1 MTTIN
6 SQEDFL
12 RALSENPEWR
22 AAVRAQIL
30 GDELLQLPAKFDAF
44 VEEQK
49 QFNAMFTGFIE
60 EQKQFNAMFVA
71 FIEEQKQFNAM
82 VAGFIEEQK
91 QFNAMVAGFIEEQ
104 KRFNFEMKAF
114 VAAQEITND
123 RLARNL
129 ERIAHD
135 IGQLRGW
142 FARLNAAEFAPVI
155 AYEMGMRLV
164 RSLPRAELM
173 NMAHDAV
180 SDGIPR
186 DSLRS
191 FINADVIIE
200 ATQPDG
206 SICYIAVEA
215 SYTADHRDADRA
227 LRNADF
233 LTRFTGI
240 PARPAI
246 VSVRNDRELAPDVLQ
261 GNVFWYPIPDQFW
274 EPE

>member
-30 GDELLQLPAKFDAF
+30 GEELLQLPAKFDAF
-44 VEEQK
+44 VEEQRE
-49 QFNAMFTGFIE
+49 FNASLTASIE
-60 EQKQFNAMFVA
+60 ELKEIN
-71 FIEEQKQFNAM
+71 
-82 VAGFIEEQK
+82 
-91 QFNAMVAGFIEEQ
+91 
-104 KRFNFEMKAF
+104 R
-114 VAAQEITND
+114 AQRDINE
-123 RLARNL
+123 RLARNMD
-129 ERIAHD
+129 RIAHD

-142 FARLNAAEFAPVI
+142 FARLNAADFAPVI
-155 AYEMGMRLV
+155 AYEMGMRMV
-164 RSLPRAELM
+164 RTLERIELM

-180 SDGIPR
+180 RGGTPR

-191 FINADVIIE
+191 FVNADVIIE
-200 ATQPDG
+200 ATQADATT
-206 SICYIAVEA
+206 CYIAVEA

-240 PARPAI
+240 PARPCI
-246 VSVRNDRELAPDVLQ
+246 VSVRNDRELSPDVLQ
-261 GNVFWYPIPDQFW
+261 GNIFWYPIPDQFW

>member
-44 VEEQK
+44 VEKMDAFVEEQRAFNAEMKGFVAEQK
-49 QFNAMFTGFIE
+49 QFNSEMRTFVNE
-60 EQKQFNAMFVA
+60 MKLFNAGQRDLN
-71 FIEEQKQFNAM
+71 E
-82 VAGFIEEQK
+82 
-91 QFNAMVAGFIEEQ
+91 
-104 KRFNFEMKAF
+104 
-114 VAAQEITND
+114 
-123 RLARNL
+123 RLVRNL
-129 ERIAHD
+129 DRITHD
-135 IGQLRGW
+135 VGQLRGW
-142 FARLNAAEFAPVI
+142 FARLNAADLAPVI
-155 AYEMGMRLV
+155 AWEMDMSFV
-164 RSLPRAELM
+164 RSLSRGELSQ
-173 NMAHDAV
+173 MAQEAIR
-180 SDGIPR
+180 DGTSR

-200 ATQPDG
+200 ATQADG
-206 SICYIAVEA
+206 STCYIAVEA

-227 LRNADF
+227 LRNAGYM
-233 LTRFTGI
+233 TQFTGL
-240 PARPAI
+240 PARPCI
-246 VSVRNDRELAPDVLQ
+246 VSVRNDRELGPDILQ

>member
-12 RALSENPEWR
+12 RALAENPEWQ

-30 GDELLQLPAKFDAF
+30 GEEQLQLPARFDAF
-44 VEEQK
+44 VER
-49 QFNAMFTGFIE
+49 MD
-60 EQKQFNAMFVA
+60 A

-91 QFNAMVAGFIEEQ
+91 QFNADMREFVRAQ
-104 KRFNFEMKAF
+104 KDINE
-114 VAAQEITND
+114 
-123 RLARNL
+123 RLARNMD
-129 ERIAHD
+129 RIAHD

-142 FARLNAAEFAPVI
+142 FARLNAADFGPVI
-155 AYEMGMRLV
+155 AMDMGMEFV
-164 RSLPRAELM
+164 RNLSRAELVQ
-173 NMAHDAV
+173 MAGQAV
-180 SDGIPR
+180 RSGVPR

-191 FINADVIIE
+191 FYNADVIIE
-200 ATQPDG
+200 ATQADG
-206 SICYIAVEA
+206 AACYIAVEA

-227 LRNADF
+227 LRNVEF
-233 LTRFTGI
+233 LTQFTGL
-240 PARPAI
+240 PAYPCI
-246 VSVRNDRELAPDVLQ
+246 VSVRNDRELSPDVLQ

>member
-1 MTTIN
+1 
-6 SQEDFL
+6 
-12 RALSENPEWR
+12 
-22 AAVRAQIL
+22 
-30 GDELLQLPAKFDAF
+30 
-44 VEEQK
+44 
-49 QFNAMFTGFIE
+49 
-60 EQKQFNAMFVA
+60 
-71 FIEEQKQFNAM
+71 
-82 VAGFIEEQK
+82 
-91 QFNAMVAGFIEEQ
+91 MVAGFIEEQ
-104 KRFNFEMKAF
+104 KRFNEEQKRFNFEMKGF
-114 VAAQEITND
+114 VAAQEIMND

-155 AYEMGMRLV
+155 AYEMGMSIV

-173 NMAHDAV
+173 NMAHQAV

-200 ATQPDG
+200 ATQADG

>member
-1 MTTIN
+1 MTIIN

-22 AAVRAQIL
+22 AAVRVQLL
-30 GDELLQLPAKFDAF
+30 GEEQLQLPARFDAF
-44 VEEQK
+44 VELVS
-49 QFNAMFTGFIE
+49 GFIE
-60 EQKQFNAMFVA
+60 EQKQL
-71 FIEEQKQFNAM
+71 NAM

-91 QFNAMVAGFIEEQ
+91 QFNAEM
-104 KRFNFEMKAF
+104 RLFNTGQRELNERLVRNMDR
-114 VAAQEITND
+114 IT
-123 RLARNL
+123 
-129 ERIAHD
+129 HD

-142 FARLNAAEFAPVI
+142 FARLNAADFAPVI
-155 AYEMGMRLV
+155 AYEMGMRMV
-164 RSLPRAELM
+164 RTMERVELM

-180 SDGIPR
+180 RDGTPK

-191 FINADVIIE
+191 FVNADVIIE
-200 ATQPDG
+200 ATQADG
-206 SICYIAVEA
+206 TSCYIAVEA

-227 LRNADF
+227 LRNVEF

-240 PARPAI
+240 PAYPCI
-246 VSVRNDRELAPDVLQ
+246 VSVRNDRELSPDVLQ

>member
-30 GDELLQLPAKFDAF
+30 GEEQLQLPAKFDAF
-44 VEEQK
+44 VER
-49 QFNAMFTGFIE
+49 MDTFI
-60 EQKQFNAMFVA
+60 A
-71 FIEEQKQFNAM
+71 EQKQFNAM

-91 QFNAMVAGFIEEQ
+91 QFNAEMRQ
-104 KRFNFEMKAF
+104 FNSEMKLF
-114 VAAQEITND
+114 LLGQRDINE
-123 RLARNL
+123 RLIRNL
-129 ERIAHD
+129 DRITHD

-142 FARLNAAEFAPVI
+142 FARLDAADFAPVI
-155 AYEMGMRLV
+155 AYEMGMRMV
-164 RSLPRAELM
+164 RTLERVELM

-180 SDGIPR
+180 GNGTSR

-191 FINADVIIE
+191 FVNADVIIE
-200 ATQPDG
+200 ATQAD
-206 SICYIAVEA
+206 SSTCYIAVEA

-227 LRNADF
+227 LRNVEF
-233 LTRFTGI
+233 LTQFTGL
-240 PARPAI
+240 PAYPCI
-246 VSVRNDRELAPDVLQ
+246 VSVRNDRELGPDVLQ

>member
-6 SQEDFL
+6 SQEDLL

-30 GDELLQLPAKFDAF
+30 GDEQLQLPVRFDAFVEQVSGFIEEQKQFNKEIRGFVEEQKQFNKEIRGF

-49 QFNAMFTGFIE
+49 QFNAEMRLFNTGQRELNERLIR
-60 EQKQFNAMFVA
+60 NMD
-71 FIEEQKQFNAM
+71 
-82 VAGFIEEQK
+82 
-91 QFNAMVAGFIEEQ
+91 
-104 KRFNFEMKAF
+104 R
-114 VAAQEITND
+114 IT
-123 RLARNL
+123 
-129 ERIAHD
+129 HD

-142 FARLNAAEFAPVI
+142 FARLNATDLAPVI
-155 AYEMGMRLV
+155 AYEMGMRMV
-164 RSLPRAELM
+164 RTMERVELM

-180 SDGIPR
+180 RDGTPK

-200 ATQPDG
+200 ATQADG
-206 SICYIAVEA
+206 TTCYIAVEA
-215 SYTADHRDADRA
+215 SYTADHRDTDRA

-240 PARPAI
+240 PAYPCI
-246 VSVRNDRELAPDVLQ
+246 VSVRNDRELSPNVLQ

>member
-30 GDELLQLPAKFDAF
+30 GEELLQLPAKFDAF
-44 VEEQK
+44 VEEQRE
-49 QFNAMFTGFIE
+49 FNASLTASIE
-60 EQKQFNAMFVA
+60 ELKEIN
-71 FIEEQKQFNAM
+71 
-82 VAGFIEEQK
+82 
-91 QFNAMVAGFIEEQ
+91 
-104 KRFNFEMKAF
+104 R
-114 VAAQEITND
+114 AQRDINE
-123 RLARNL
+123 RLARNMD
-129 ERIAHD
+129 RIAHD

-142 FARLNAAEFAPVI
+142 FARLNAADFAPVI
-155 AYEMGMRLV
+155 AYEMGMRMV
-164 RSLPRAELM
+164 RTLERIELM

-180 SDGIPR
+180 RGGTPR

-191 FINADVIIE
+191 FVNADVIIE
-200 ATQPDG
+200 ATQADATT
-206 SICYIAVEA
+206 CYIAVEA
-215 SYTADHRDADRA
+215 SCTADHRDADLA

-240 PARPAI
+240 PARPCI
-246 VSVRNDRELAPDVLQ
+246 VSVRNDRELSPDVLQ
-261 GNVFWYPIPDQFW
+261 GNIFWYPIPDQFW

>member
-12 RALSENPEWR
+12 RVLSENPEWR

-30 GDELLQLPAKFDAF
+30 GEELTQLPAKFDAF
-44 VEEQK
+44 VDKMDVFVEK
-49 QFNAMFTGFIE
+49 VDVFIE
-60 EQKQFNAMFVA
+60 KVDA
-71 FIEEQKQFNAM
+71 
-82 VAGFIEEQK
+82 
-91 QFNAMVAGFIEEQ
+91 FIEEQ
-104 KRFNFEMKAF
+104 KRFNARIENFIESQKNLN
-114 VAAQEITND
+114 EK
-123 RLARNL
+123 LARNMD
-129 ERIAHD
+129 RITHD

-155 AYEMGMRLV
+155 AWEMGMTFV
-164 RSLPRAELM
+164 RSLSRGELSQ
-173 NMAHDAV
+173 MAQQAIR
-180 SDGIPR
+180 DGTSR

-200 ATQPDG
+200 ATQADG
-206 SICYIAVEA
+206 STCYIAVEA

-227 LRNADF
+227 LRNAGYM
-233 LTRFTGI
+233 TQFTGL
-240 PARPAI
+240 PARPCI
-246 VSVRNDRELAPDVLQ
+246 VSVRNDRELGPDILQ

>member
-12 RALSENPEWR
+12 RALAENPEWR

-30 GDELLQLPAKFDAF
+30 GDEQLQLPARFDAF
-44 VEEQK
+44 VER
-49 QFNAMFTGFIE
+49 MD
-60 EQKQFNAMFVA
+60 A
-71 FIEEQKQFNAM
+71 FIAEQKQFNAM

-91 QFNAMVAGFIEEQ
+91 QFNSEMRAFVEEQ
-104 KRFNFEMKAF
+104 KQFNSEMRLFNAG
-114 VAAQEITND
+114 QRELNE
-123 RLARNL
+123 RLADNL
-129 ERIAHD
+129 DRITHD

-142 FARLNAAEFAPVI
+142 FARLNAADFAPVI
-155 AYEMGMRLV
+155 AYEMGMRMV
-164 RSLPRAELM
+164 RTLERIELM

-180 SDGIPR
+180 RDGTPR

-191 FINADVIIE
+191 FVNADVIIE
-200 ATQPDG
+200 ATQADATT
-206 SICYIAVEA
+206 CYIAVEA

-240 PARPAI
+240 PARPCI
-246 VSVRNDRELAPDVLQ
+246 VSVRNDRELSPDVLQ
-261 GNVFWYPIPDQFW
+261 GNIFWYPIPDQFW